1 MGSIV
6 LGGFAL
12 VALVAL
18 ALILVGAYR
27 RSRMPV
33 VSGGMLLLLLIIA
46 WVMGLPGVTA
56 LGPTSNWTDRS
67 PHATRFVQVAPDV
80 QLEVLDWGGTG
91 PPLVFLSGLQDVAHG
106 FDDFAPQFS
115 DRHHVIGITRRGYGA
130 SSQPPS
136 GYDVASRVADLRAV
150 LDSLHLER
158 VALVGHSIAGDE
170 LTGFAAAYPDRVS
183 ALVYLDAAYDHSDIA
198 TLLAGSPPPAPMLA
212 TDSAS
217 PATVQAFLLRNYGMR
232 IPEAQLRAIGR
243 YAPGGHLIGD
253 VTPPVIDSLML
264 AGVGHPDY
272 AAVQAPALVIDAV
285 IDSMPN
291 VFPAWRAFDS
301 TTYATAIRFT
311 EALQA
316 WASSRRQQV
325 RRELKGAQFVELH
338 GANHYVFD
346 SNTKEV
352 TAAMRAFLA
361 KHAEQSAVH
370 TPPATSPPPP

>member
-6 LGGFAL
+6 IAGFGL
-12 VALVAL
+12 LLFVAFC
-18 ALILVGAYR
+18 LILVGAYR
-27 RSRMPV
+27 RSRTLV
-33 VSGGMLLLLLIIA
+33 VSGGMLLLLLVIA
-46 WVMGLPGVTA
+46 WVV
-56 LGPTSNWTDRS
+56 GPRGARTLAPDANWTDRS
-67 PHATRFVQVAPDV
+67 PHTVRFVDVGPDV
-80 QLEVLDWGGTG
+80 RLEVLDWGGTG

-106 FDDFAPQFS
+106 FDDFAPRFTDQY
-115 DRHHVIGITRRGYGA
+115 HVLGVTRRGYGA

-150 LDSLHLER
+150 LDTLQLGR

-198 TLLAGSPPPAPMLA
+198 TLLAGSPPPARMTA
-212 TDSAS
+212 ADSVS

-232 IPEAQLRAIGR
+232 IPEAQLRAIGQ

-272 AAVQAPALVIDAV
+272 RAVQAPALVIDAV

-291 VFPAWRAFDS
+291 VFPAWRGFDS
-301 TTYATAIRFT
+301 TAHATAIRFT
-311 EALQA
+311 QHLQA
-316 WASSRRQQV
+316 WGSSRRQQV
-325 RRELKGAQFVELH
+325 RRELKGAQVVELH

-346 SNTKEV
+346 SSTDTV
-352 TAAMRAFLA
+352 TATMRAFLA
-361 KHAEQSAVH
+361 AHLR
-370 TPPATSPPPP
+370 